1 MESRDNRD
9 EESKKEQQLK
19 QEVSKMIIDSDQNEA
34 DQAEKAGEEGAAAAD
49 AVKTELEAANN
60 VAENK
65 NSSPL
70 DEAAAE
76 QSKAAVSTSKPGSK
90 PVSKQGS
97 AEFKAKP
104 AALEAGAADV
114 EMKEQETDVKVEVTA
129 AVEAAAASGVP
140 KEEDVKKDLAEDK

>member
-1 MESRDNRD
+1 
-9 EESKKEQQLK
+9 
-19 QEVSKMIIDSDQNEA
+19 MIIDSDHNEA
-34 DQAEKAGEEGAAAAD
+34 VQAEKAGEEGATAAAD

-114 EMKEQETDVKVEVTA
+114 EMKEQETDVKVEAAA
-129 AVEAAAASGVP
+129 AVAAVAADAAAASGAP

>member
-1 MESRDNRD
+1 
-9 EESKKEQQLK
+9 
-19 QEVSKMIIDSDQNEA
+19 MIVDSDQNEA
-34 DQAEKAGEEGAAAAD
+34 DKAENAGEEGAAAVAD
-49 AVKTELEAANN
+49 VKTEVEAADN

-65 NSSPL
+65 KSSPL
-70 DEAAAE
+70 NEAAVE

-104 AALEAGAADV
+104 AALEAGAADI
-114 EMKEQETDVKVEVTA
+114 EMKEQETDVKVEATA
-129 AVEAAAASGVP
+129 VAEAAAASEAP

>member
-1 MESRDNRD
+1 
-9 EESKKEQQLK
+9 
-19 QEVSKMIIDSDQNEA
+19 MIIDSDQNEP
-34 DQAEKAGEEGAAAAD
+34 DQAEKAGEEGAAAA
-49 AVKTELEAANN
+49 VKTELEATNN
-60 VAENK
+60 MAENK
-65 NSSPL
+65 NSSPH

-104 AALEAGAADV
+104 AALEAGAADA
-114 EMKEQETDVKVEVTA
+114 EMKEQETDVKVEA
-129 AVEAAAASGVP
+129 AAAASDAL

>member
-1 MESRDNRD
+1 
-9 EESKKEQQLK
+9 
-19 QEVSKMIIDSDQNEA
+19 MIVDSDQNEA
-34 DQAEKAGEEGAAAAD
+34 DKAEKAGEEGAAAVAD
-49 AVKTELEAANN
+49 VKTEVEAADN

-65 NSSPL
+65 KSSPL
-70 DEAAAE
+70 NEAAVE

-104 AALEAGAADV
+104 AALEAGAADI
-114 EMKEQETDVKVEVTA
+114 EMKEQETDVKVEATA
-129 AVEAAAASGVP
+129 VAEAAAASEAP

>member
-1 MESRDNRD
+1 
-9 EESKKEQQLK
+9 
-19 QEVSKMIIDSDQNEA
+19 MIVDSDQNEA
-34 DQAEKAGEEGAAAAD
+34 DKAEKAGEEGAAAVAD
-49 AVKTELEAANN
+49 VKTEVEAADN

-65 NSSPL
+65 KSSPL
-70 DEAAAE
+70 NEAAVE

-104 AALEAGAADV
+104 AALEAGAADI
-114 EMKEQETDVKVEVTA
+114 EMKEQETDVKVEATA
-129 AVEAAAASGVP
+129 AAEAAAASEAP

>member
-1 MESRDNRD
+1 
-9 EESKKEQQLK
+9 
-19 QEVSKMIIDSDQNEA
+19 MIIDSDQNEA

-49 AVKTELEAANN
+49 AVKTEVEAANN

-114 EMKEQETDVKVEVTA
+114 EMKEQETDVKVEA
-129 AVEAAAASGVP
+129 AASAAEAAAASGAP